1 MANND
6 LPTGFEPVVQN
17 DVPAGF
23 EPVQGQDNTSNDLPA
38 GFQPLE
44 DKGILGSAVEGIQQ
58 AFRRQASTAGGGVDA
73 PQEPNIA
80 AAQPLEFG
88 TMPDNGTA
96 AKLAYRIGESAPNI
110 TTGLLAGAAGTELGG
125 PVVGLAAGALGSA
138 GEAAM
143 ETLGPAFQAE
153 LKKTPNDPDGAYER
167 ALKSTANSGAW
178 SAAGWLAG
186 APFFKGPIKNILFQT
201 FVAQPATAG
210 GQQATQNILDGR
222 PVGENVAQAAGE
234 GAVIGIPMVA
244 GHAAVSK
251 LTTGKFFPEPQ
262 TPLADTT
269 DLPPGF
275 ENLDH
280 TTNVPEQPVRSPDQ
294 PSPPPSASVQQM
306 GDPSILDAIPPNIGA
321 DVTPVSDIAGTDNSL
336 SQAETSLRKTKF
348 EANNTPS
355 GAQKIS
361 KPNDNTP
368 LSPDEAKY
376 NNAVLQQKG
385 PLRENAVGDL
395 RMRISGPDRP
405 TQDRTDPPDI
415 PARFDVSQ
423 ATPAI
428 EEQIARVRGQIE
440 KDPYYV
446 AKRQNELDA
455 NIPRYVLGDGSDYT
469 LHNATDLEEQIALQG
484 AQKEFPAVHKVDLG
498 SLDPGKITAG
508 INDLPF
514 RANDR
519 RIDLGHAT
527 PEMYAQMMMENDPA
541 RKLGMYH
548 ELVDNYNLRVVPNP
562 GKSFTYTG
570 GFTGERINSLPKS
583 TRMDHILVFNRD
595 GTKAFKEPSLHDAVL
610 ETSTWHTLDTATAN
624 MKDFISGDPSRVREV
639 RGTPEQVQKWQDASM
654 RGDLKE
660 LLQLHKEGVSAP
672 ADPKSDRVIIPLK
685 PLKQGDLV
693 PAYQPMPASQRML
706 PFFRYDEKTPQV
718 GVHIVGMDT
727 ISGAIPERVAK
738 AQKIAEVLR
747 DLQPVMDDVF
757 RTIGAKNRPT
767 FLVDI
772 RAGVADKPSGPYAD
786 IMDGSVVIPVDFDKV
801 SMVGGPLTGSLEHM
815 VQQIVYHEVGH
826 IITYRAWDRTPIEV
840 KAQVTQ
846 AYQRARLT
854 FNLTKEGHASSLS
867 LLGNPSQRNHMYY
880 LTFSEYLAEQF
891 RRWANQDQKVLTN
904 TDRFFKKGAAA
915 LKQAYDM
922 LDAKWGESAR
932 KQMFQS
938 SWEFNSWMDY
948 MEQAAHAGQSPIQFM
963 RASDRVALNPP
974 LPDTMQKVVGEVHS
988 ALQDLKKLIP
998 EGWEVF
1004 GDRASPSEEQI
1015 TQGSLNFGV
1024 ADKNTRT
1031 IKLMLGALAWVDNTR
1046 DRLDLVNQVVVHEA
1060 WHSIEDFIAPK
1071 TRKMLADVAKKAGV
1085 LPASTEASYRS
1096 YLTERIKEHFPD
1108 MAEADQKAMLER
1120 YIDAE
1125 HVAALV
1131 DSNHDGYRHG
1141 DIPDSIL
1148 DRISAFIERVGNML
1162 RGYGYVRA
1170 EDILHEFYRGE
1181 ITDRVN
1187 RINRRRR
1194 AAENRSIPPEMV
1206 SNVKG
1211 LTQLET
1217 KTGYKAY
1224 MTIEKSLDGITSY
1237 NLYDAETKKR
1247 VGYLEVDDKGEIQM
1261 LNAAGA
1267 KGTGLSEAIL
1277 RHVETLRGEP
1287 FKVAQIL
1294 TQQGYNFLKRRAPE
1308 RVKYYVRDPEAD
1320 VWLSPK
1326 SIWSDIADLKARLV
1340 EYSNMDAVDK
1350 RWWTNHLK
1358 KRISYMEG
1366 LAKQIPE
1373 MAKDDPVLAEQ
1384 WVRRNVQMNEWQKDA
1399 VRRNSELSYKLTGD
1413 SLGGGVEDP
1422 YVFLKR
1428 QQEQEHEM
1436 VDGFVPQPEM
1446 LSIRGVFRR
1455 YGDRNPEVRRHI
1467 RGTTR
1472 GTEQDR
1478 TYTIQLWGNRQI
1490 ALGKKGLMIRQL
1502 AWLNPHISQLRDYV
1516 SWRDQQNQRRMQWIS
1531 RAGET
1536 AHSWDSL
1543 PRQQADRVSDMMFWA
1558 TEMRYR
1564 TPAEVRNRV
1573 LRNPSQ
1579 AEIAAYAQQ
1588 HGISREGLQQ
1598 YARVMNDFSAFLND
1612 MQRVFADQI
1621 QRRFAANPV
1630 QMNTELARLAA
1641 DMNRLRSRPYFPM
1654 VRFGK
1659 YSVTVRD
1666 PNNRRVLHFSLHPT
1680 LAERDAAVPR
1690 IAQQFP
1696 SGTHD
1701 ISVSEVPE
1709 GVLDFMGLPG
1719 PMLDRIKAQLP
1730 GITPQQSDWIDRFSQ
1745 LMAPENS
1752 FRKRWLERQGTPGYS
1767 LDGIRAYAHYFRSGS
1782 TYLSRIEF
1790 HDQIRDTLRDLDNS
1804 VARAADGTSR
1814 AVIADTL
1821 RTHARDMDT
1830 AGKDWVKLKA
1840 LTFLYQLGFSPVSAL
1855 MNLTQVPVVSYPYL
1869 SNLFGER
1876 TVLELGHNVARAG
1889 ARTLFTRSIQHLQS
1903 VPGLQA
1909 AHEEMVRQ
1917 GRIDIGQAAELG
1929 TYAESSRIDQTYLG
1943 ARAQEAL
1950 RSVSYW
1956 GAWMFG
1962 QTERFNREW
1971 LFETAYKLAL
1981 QNPNHRHVIDLTT
1994 AKHRDWADVMA
2005 RTGMT
2010 SEQASAFL
2018 VAREAVDRTQFVYQ
2032 SWDRP
2037 KWLRGPVAQ
2046 ATRIYFMYT
2055 QQMLFALA
2063 NNPGRFKQL
2072 LIMGALYGAMGLP
2085 GAEDL
2090 DALVHYL
2097 AVKVFGKDFN
2107 LKKASRQF
2115 VRDHT
2120 EGTIFD
2126 KTGPDLFLHGI
2137 SRYGF
2142 GLSLLG
2148 EHMGWPQFDVSANG
2162 SMGNIIPG
2170 FADLMNGLAN
2180 AGADP
2185 DAYKNTATKVLQDVA
2200 GPGLGV
2206 FFPWMQYMASTPY
2219 SGDQAQWQKVLPR
2232 SLRAMVDAYRTAQAG
2247 GLTAPNGAVTQK
2259 LDWSDP
2265 GDRATIIAQA
2275 LGMRPRVANES
2286 YEAYEIQN
2294 NTTQFYASKKLEL
2307 AADLTRALRLKDTQA
2322 ANNVVAGIKKY
2333 NEDVKAAG
2341 IPDQSINPVKFV
2353 AGIKNRMKN
2362 IAKTEAGIP
2371 TQKSQYMLQQQTKQ
2385 LVPGLLESK
2394 KVR

>member
-1 MANND
+1 MAD
-6 LPTGFEPVVQN
+6 EQLPAGFEPVAQ

-23 EPVQGQDNTSNDLPA
+23 EPVTGGDNTASDVPA

-44 DKGILGSAVEGIQQ
+44 DKGVLGSAFEGVKQ
-58 AFRRQASTAGGGVDA
+58 AFRRQASTAGGGIDA
-73 PQEPNIA
+73 PPDPSIE

-88 TMPDNGTA
+88 TMPDMGTVD
-96 AKLAYRIGESAPNI
+96 KLAYRVGESVPNV
-110 TTGLLAGAAGTELGG
+110 TTAVLAGAAGTELGG
-125 PVVGLAAGALGSA
+125 PALGIAAGALGSA

-153 LKKTPNDPDGAYER
+153 LQKTPNDPDGAYER
-167 ALKSTANSGAW
+167 ALKTTANSGAW
-178 SAAGWLAG
+178 SAAGWIAG
-186 APFFKGPIKNILFQT
+186 VPFFKGPIKNVLFQT
-201 FVAQPATAG
+201 FGVQPVVAG
-210 GQQATQNILDGR
+210 GQQATQNILDGK
-222 PVGENVAQAAGE
+222 PVSDNVLQAAGE
-234 GAVIGIPMVA
+234 GAVTGIPIVA
-244 GHAAVSK
+244 GHAALSK
-251 LTTGKFFPEPQ
+251 VTTGKFFPEPQ
-262 TPLADTT
+262 TPLVDPT

-275 ENLDH
+275 EALDGQSAG
-280 TTNVPEQPVRSPDQ
+280 TTNVPEQPAMR
-294 PSPPPSASVQQM
+294 PPGPPTQQM
-306 GDPSILDAIPPNIGA
+306 GDPSILASLPEDLSSLATQA
-321 DVTPVSDIAGTDNSL
+321 TDAGTNFD
-336 SQAETSLRKTKF
+336 QAQASLRNTKF
-348 EANNTPS
+348 NANNQP
-355 GAQKIS
+355 GAGSKIS
-361 KPNDNTP
+361 KPNDQQPPIT
-368 LSPDEAKY
+368 PDEAAY
-376 NNAVLQQKG
+376 NNAVLQQKDN
-385 PLRENAVGDL
+385 LRANAVGDL
-395 RMRISGPDRP
+395 RMQVSGPDRP
-405 TQDRTDPPDI
+405 TQDRTAPPDI
-415 PARFDVSQ
+415 PARFDVAE

-446 AKRQNELDA
+446 AKRQNELDT

-484 AQKEFPAVHKVDLG
+484 AQKEFPTVHKVDLG
-498 SLDPGKITAG
+498 SLDPSKITAG
-508 INDLPF
+508 LKDLPP

-519 RIDLGHAT
+519 RVNLGQAT
-527 PEMYAQMMMENDPA
+527 AEMYAQMLMEPDPS
-541 RKLGMYH
+541 RKMGMYH
-548 ELVDNYNLRVVPNP
+548 ELVDNYGLRVVPNP

-570 GFTGERINSLPKS
+570 GFTGERISSLPKS
-583 TRMDHILVFNRD
+583 QRMDHILVFSRD
-595 GTKAFKEPSLHDAVL
+595 GTPVFKTPDMHDAIQ
-610 ETSTWHTLDTATAN
+610 EFSDWGTLDGTTTD
-624 MKDFISGDPSRVREV
+624 MKDFISGDPQRIYGLK
-639 RGTPEQVQKWQDASM
+639 GTPEQVKRWGDAAAS
-654 RGDLKE
+654 GNFKE
-660 LLQLHKEGVSAP
+660 LLKLHKEGISAP
-672 ADPKSDRVIIPLK
+672 ANPKVDRVLVPVKGIKSSDII
-685 PLKQGDLV
+685 
-693 PAYQPMPASQRML
+693 PAYQPMPFSQQRL
-706 PFFRYDEKTPQV
+706 NAGQFAEKDPQV
-718 GVHIVGMDT
+718 GVHIVGHES
-727 ISGAIPERVAK
+727 ISGAIPERIAK
-738 AQKIAEVLR
+738 AQRIAEVLR
-747 DLQPVMDDVF
+747 DIQPVIDDIF
-757 RTIGAKNRPT
+757 KAIGAKNRPI
-767 FLVDI
+767 FVVDLQAY
-772 RAGVADKPSGPYAD
+772 RSGKPPGPYAD
-786 IMDGSVVIPVDFDKV
+786 ITEASVHIPVDFDT
-801 SMVGGPLTGSLEHM
+801 MQIPGGPLTGTMEHM
-815 VQQIVYHEVGH
+815 LQQIVYHEIGH
-826 IITYRAWDRTPIEV
+826 IITFRAWDRTPAEM
-840 KAQVTQ
+840 KAQVMQ
-846 AYQRARLT
+846 GYQRARLAW
-854 FNLTKEGHASSLS
+854 NLTKEGHASSLS
-867 LLGNPSQRNHMYY
+867 LLGNPGHQNHMYY
-880 LTFSEYLAEQF
+880 LTFVEYLAEQF
-891 RRWANQDQKVLTN
+891 RRWANQSQRVLDN
-904 TDRFFKKGAAA
+904 TDRFFKKGASD
-915 LKQAYDM
+915 LKLAYDM
-922 LDAKWGESAR
+922 LDAKWGKQAR
-932 KQMFQS
+932 EQMFQPA
-938 SWEFNSWMDY
+938 WEFNSWMDY
-948 MEQAAHAGQSPIQFM
+948 VEQAARLGQSPIQFM
-963 RASDRVALNPP
+963 RASDRVALSPP
-974 LPDTMQKVVGEVHS
+974 KSGALDSVIQEVQ
-988 ALQDLKKLIP
+988 AAVAELKQLIP
-998 EGWEVF
+998 EGWQLEGDKTSPTDEEVTSS
-1004 GDRASPSEEQI
+1004 G
-1015 TQGSLNFGV
+1015 LNFGL
-1024 ADKNTRT
+1024 ADKNTKT

-1060 WHSIEDFIAPK
+1060 WHAVEDFIAPK
-1071 TRKMLADVAKKAGV
+1071 TRQMLVETAKKAGV
-1085 LPASTEASYRS
+1085 LNESTERTYRD
-1096 YLTERIKEHFPD
+1096 YLGQRIAEMFPD
-1108 MAEADQKAMLER
+1108 MSEADKSAMVER
-1120 YIDAE
+1120 YIDNE

-1131 DSNHDGYRHG
+1131 DSNHDGFRHG
-1141 DIPDSIL
+1141 DVADSIL
-1148 DRISAFIERVGNML
+1148 DRISAFFERIGNML
-1162 RGYGYVRA
+1162 RGRGFVRA
-1170 EDILHEFYRGE
+1170 EDVLHEFYRGE

-1187 RINRRRR
+1187 KINQRRRT
-1194 AAENRSIPPEMV
+1194 AEAQVIPPEKIV
-1206 SNVKG
+1206 NVEG
-1211 LTQLET
+1211 LRQLET
-1217 KTGYKAY
+1217 NTGYKTFVTTTKDEAGN
-1224 MTIEKSLDGITSY
+1224 TTW
-1237 NLYDAETKKR
+1237 NLYDAETKAN
-1247 VGYLEVDDKGEIQM
+1247 VGYLEVDSKGEIQM
-1261 LNAAGA
+1261 LSAKGA
-1267 KGTGLSEAIL
+1267 KGKGLGEAIL
-1277 RHVETLRGEP
+1277 RYAERERGEP
-1287 FKVAQIL
+1287 FKTAQVL
-1294 TQQGYNFLKRRAPE
+1294 TQQGYNFLNRRAPE
-1308 RVKYYVRDPEAD
+1308 RVKFYVKDAEGG

-1326 SIWSDIADLKARLV
+1326 HIWEDIEGLKARLRKLPTV
-1340 EYSNMDAVDK
+1340 EDVN
-1350 RWWTNHLK
+1350 REWWGKHLK
-1358 KRISYMEG
+1358 ERIAYMEG

-1373 MAKDDPVLAEQ
+1373 MAKDDPALGEQ
-1384 WVRRNVQMNEWQKDA
+1384 WVRRSVQMNEWQKDA
-1399 VRRNSELSYKLTGD
+1399 ARRNSELSYRVTGD
-1413 SLGGGVEDP
+1413 ELGGNIEDP

-1428 QQEQEHEM
+1428 QQEQEHEQI
-1436 VDGFVPQPEM
+1436 DGYVPQPEM

-1502 AWLNPHISQLRDYV
+1502 AWLNPHIPQLRDYV

-1543 PRQQADRVSDMMFWA
+1543 PRDQADRVSDMMFWA

-1564 TPAEVRNRV
+1564 TPAEVQNRV

-1579 AEIAAYAQQ
+1579 AEIAAYARQ
-1588 HGISREGLQQ
+1588 HQISREGLQQ

-1612 MQRVFADQI
+1612 MQRVFSDQI
-1621 QRRFAANPV
+1621 QRRFATNPV

-1659 YSVTVRD
+1659 YSVTARD

-1680 LAERDAAVPR
+1680 LAERDAAAVR
-1690 IAQQFP
+1690 YAQQNP
-1696 SGTHD
+1696 LHD
-1701 ISVSEVPE
+1701 VQIAEVPE
-1709 GVLDFMGLPG
+1709 SVLDFMGLPG
-1719 PMLDRIKAQLP
+1719 PMLERIKAQLP
-1730 GITPQQSDWIDRFSQ
+1730 GISPQQSDWLDRFSQ

-1767 LDGIRAYAHYFRSGS
+1767 LDGIRAYAHYFRSGAS
-1782 TYLSRIEF
+1782 YLSRIEF
-1790 HDQIRDTLRDLDNS
+1790 HDQIRDTLRDLDQS

-1889 ARTLFTRSIQHLQS
+1889 ARTLFTRSMQHLQS

-1929 TYAESSRIDQTYLG
+1929 TFAESSRIDQTYLG

-1950 RSVSYW
+1950 RNVSYW

-1994 AKHRDWADVMA
+1994 AKHRDWADVMG

-2010 SEQASAFL
+2010 AEQASAFL

-2055 QQMLFALA
+2055 QQMMFALA

-2085 GAEDL
+2085 GADDL
-2090 DALVHYL
+2090 DALVHYM

-2107 LKKASRQF
+2107 LKKAARQF

-2170 FADLMNGLAN
+2170 FADMMNGLAN

-2206 FFPWMQYMASTPY
+2206 FFPWMQYMASAPY

-2265 GDRATIIAQA
+2265 ADRSTIIAQA

-2286 YEAYEIQN
+2286 YEAYEIEN
-2294 NTTQFYASKKLEL
+2294 NTKQFYAAKKLEL

-2322 ANNVVAGIKKY
+2322 ANAVVAGIRQY
-2333 NEDVKAAG
+2333 NADVKAAG
-2341 IPDQSINPVKFV
+2341 IPDQSIIASKFV
-2353 AGIKNRMKN
+2353 SGIKTRMKN
-2362 IAKTEAGIP
+2362 IEKTQMDLP
-2371 TQKSQYMLQQQTKQ
+2371 LQKNQYMLQQQTKQ

-2394 KVR
+2394 RVR

>member
-1 MANND
+1 MAAND
-6 LPTGFEPVVQN
+6 LPAGFEPVVQN

-23 EPVQGQDNTSNDLPA
+23 EPVTENNDVPA
-38 GFQPLE
+38 GFQPVE
-44 DKGILGSAVEGIQQ
+44 DKGFFDSTLEGVKQ
-58 AFRRQASTAGGGVDA
+58 AFRRQANTAGGGA
-73 PQEPNIA
+73 EALPEPNIA
-80 AAQPLEFG
+80 AAEPLDFTSLPDSG
-88 TMPDNGTA
+88 TP
-96 AKLAYRIGESAPNI
+96 AKLGYRIGESFPNI
-110 TTGLLAGAAGTELGG
+110 ATGVLAGSAGFEATGN
-125 PVVGLAAGALGSA
+125 PYIGLAAGALGSA

-153 LKKTPNDPDGAYER
+153 LQKTPNDPDGAYDR
-167 ALKSTANSGAW
+167 ALKTTANSGAW

-201 FVAQPATAG
+201 FVAQPATAA
-210 GQQATQNILDGR
+210 GQQASQNILEGK
-222 PVGENVAQAAGE
+222 PVSDNVAQAAGE
-234 GAVIGIPMVA
+234 GAVVGIPMVA
-244 GHAAVSK
+244 GHAVVSK
-251 LTTGKFFPEPQ
+251 AITGEFFPKPKG
-262 TPLADTT
+262 TPLVEDAP
-269 DLPPGF
+269 LPPGF
-275 ENLDH
+275 ENLDSSN
-280 TTNVPEQPVRSPDQ
+280 TTNVPEQPVKG
-294 PSPPPSASVQQM
+294 PPA
-306 GDPSILDAIPPNIGA
+306 PP
-321 DVTPVSDIAGTDNSL
+321 AGTPPVNFMGEQPVVDSL
-336 SQAETSLRKTKF
+336 PDVPPQEINQFDAAQSERLQSKFGGGGGNKIVKENDQQPPITDAEV
-348 EANNTPS
+348 A
-355 GAQKIS
+355 
-361 KPNDNTP
+361 
-368 LSPDEAKY
+368 Y
-376 NNAVLQQKG
+376 NNAILKQ
-385 PLRENAVGDL
+385 RENRSANAVGDL
-395 RMRISGPDRP
+395 RMQITGPDRP

-415 PARFDVSQ
+415 PARFDAAE

-428 EEQIARVRGQIE
+428 EPQMEKIRGQIE
-440 KDPYYV
+440 KDPFYV

-455 NIPRYVLGDGSDYT
+455 NIPRYVLGDGSDFT

-484 AQKEFPAVHKVDLG
+484 AQKEFPVVHKVDLG
-498 SLDPGKITAG
+498 SLDPTKITAG
-508 INDLPF
+508 LNDLPP

-519 RIDLGHAT
+519 RVNLGQAT
-527 PEMYAQMMMENDPA
+527 PEMYGQLLMEPNRHA
-541 RKLGMYH
+541 RLGMYH
-548 ELVDNYNLRVVPNP
+548 ELVDKYGLRVVPNP

-570 GFTGERINSLPKS
+570 SYEGQRISALPKS
-583 TRMDHILVFNRD
+583 ERLNHIL
-595 GTKAFKEPSLHDAVL
+595 AFDSPDRVPVLIEPSMHDAL
-610 ETSTWHTLDTATAN
+610 TEQTDWYTLDPNAVDPKSLISVDPLRADEIAN
-624 MKDFISGDPSRVREV
+624 PIDRA
-639 RGTPEQVQKWQDASM
+639 KWRTLAE
-654 RGDLKE
+654 RGDFAGLKE
-660 LLQLHKEGVSAP
+660 MHKKGVSVP
-672 ADPKSDRVIIPLK
+672 ADPKRDRAMIPVRTLK
-685 PLKQGDLV
+685 YGDLI
-693 PAYQPMPASQRML
+693 PAYQPMPVNHRVL
-706 PFFRYDEKTPQV
+706 NPGKFEPRDPQV
-718 GVHIVGMDT
+718 GVHIAGTDT
-727 ISGAIPERVAK
+727 IAGAIPELMAK
-738 AQKIAEVLR
+738 ANKIAEVLR
-747 DLQPVMDDVF
+747 DIQPVIDNIFKV
-757 RTIGAKNRPT
+757 IGAKNRPI
-767 FLVDI
+767 FVVDMAP
-772 RAGVADKPSGPYAD
+772 RLDRPAGPYAD
-786 IMDGSVVIPVDFDKV
+786 ITEASVVIPVDFDKV
-801 SMVGGPLTGSLEHM
+801 RIAGGPLVGSLEHM

-826 IITYRAWDRTPIEV
+826 IITYRAWDNSPAEI

-846 AYQRARLT
+846 AYQRARLAWQ
-854 FNLTKEGHASSLS
+854 LTKEGHGSSLS
-867 LLGNPSQRNHMYY
+867 LLSNPQQQSHMYY

-891 RRWANQDQKVLTN
+891 RRWANQDQKILDN
-904 TDRFFKKGAAA
+904 TDRFFKKGASA

-922 LDAKWGESAR
+922 LDAKWGVRAR
-932 KQMFQS
+932 EQMFQA

-948 MEQAAHAGQSPIQFM
+948 MEQAARLGKTPIQFM
-963 RASDRVALNPP
+963 RASDRVALSPP
-974 LPDTMQKVVGEVHS
+974 LPDTMGKVVAEVQ
-988 ALQDLKKLIP
+988 AAVDDLRKLIP
-998 EGWEVF
+998 EGWEVS
-1004 GDRASPSEEQI
+1004 GDKISPTDEQLSS
-1015 TQGSLNFGV
+1015 GLNFGL
-1024 ADKNTRT
+1024 ADKNTKT

-1060 WHSIEDFIAPK
+1060 WHAIEDFIAPK
-1071 TRKMLADVAKKAGV
+1071 TRQMLAEVAKKAGV
-1085 LPASTEASYRS
+1085 MPAETEHSYRV
-1096 YLTERIKEHFPD
+1096 YLTEKIKEFFPD
-1108 MAEADQKAMLER
+1108 MAEADKQAMLER

-1131 DSNHDGYRHG
+1131 DSNHQGFRHG
-1141 DIPDSIL
+1141 DVPDGIL
-1148 DRISAFIERVGNML
+1148 DRISAFIERIGNML
-1162 RGYGYVRA
+1162 RGYGYIRA
-1170 EDILHEFYRGE
+1170 EDVLHEFYRGE

-1187 RINRRRR
+1187 KINRSRK
-1194 AAENRSIPPEMV
+1194 AAESQVIPPEMV
-1206 SNVKG
+1206 GNVKG
-1211 LTQLET
+1211 LRQVET

-1224 MTIEKSLDGITSY
+1224 MTVGKDEAGTTTY
-1237 NLYDAETKKR
+1237 TLYDAQSRKL
-1247 VGYLEVDDKGEIQM
+1247 VGHLEVDDKGEIQM
-1261 LNAAGA
+1261 LNTSGA

-1277 RHVETLRGEP
+1277 RHVEELRGEP
-1287 FKVAQIL
+1287 FKTAQIL
-1294 TQQGYNFLKRRAPE
+1294 TQQGYNFLNRRAPE
-1308 RVKYYVRDPEAD
+1308 RVKYYVKDESAGI
-1320 VWLSPK
+1320 WMSPK
-1326 SIWSDIADLKARLV
+1326 SIWESVANLKHKLDALPKMEDVNKDWWKGHLEKRL
-1340 EYSNMDAVDK
+1340 A
-1350 RWWTNHLK
+1350 
-1358 KRISYMEG
+1358 YMEG
-1366 LAKQIPE
+1366 LAKKIPE
-1373 MAKDDPVLAEQ
+1373 MAKDDPALAEQ
-1384 WVRRNVQMNEWQKDA
+1384 WVRRNVQINEWQKDA
-1399 VRRNSELSYKLTGD
+1399 QRRNGELSYKLTGD

-1472 GTEQDR
+1472 GTQEDR
-1478 TYTIQLWGNRQI
+1478 TYTIQLWGNKQI

-1502 AWLNPHISQLRDYV
+1502 AWLNPHIPQLRDYV
-1516 SWRDQQNQRRMQWIS
+1516 SWRDQQNQRRMQWVS
-1531 RAGET
+1531 RAAET
-1536 AHSWDSL
+1536 AHSWDRL

-1564 TPAEVRNRV
+1564 TPAEVRNHV
-1573 LRNPSQ
+1573 LRNPTQ
-1579 AEIAAYAQQ
+1579 AEIAAYARQ
-1588 HGISREGLQQ
+1588 HGITRDGLQQ
-1598 YARVMNDFSAFLND
+1598 YARVMNDFAAFLND
-1612 MQRVFADQI
+1612 MQRVFEDQI
-1621 QRRFAANPV
+1621 RRRFATNPV
-1630 QMNTELARLAA
+1630 QMNTELARLAT

-1680 LAERDAAVPR
+1680 MAERDAAVPR
-1690 IAQQFP
+1690 IARQFP
-1696 SGTHD
+1696 SGMHD
-1701 ISVSEVPE
+1701 ISIAEVPE

-1719 PMLDRIKAQLP
+1719 PMLDRIKNQLP
-1730 GITPQQSDWIDRFSQ
+1730 GITTQQADWLDRFSQ

-1782 TYLSRIEF
+1782 SYLSKIEF
-1790 HDQIRDTLRDLDNS
+1790 HDQIRDTLRSLDDS

-1821 RTHARDMDT
+1821 RTHAHDMDT
-1830 AGKDWVKLKA
+1830 VGKDWVKLKA
-1840 LTFLYQLGFSPVSAL
+1840 MTFLFQLGFSPVSAM

-1876 TVLELGHNVARAG
+1876 AVLELGHNVARAG
-1889 ARTLFTRSIQHLQS
+1889 ARTLFTRSMQHLQS

-1929 TYAESSRIDQTYLG
+1929 TFAESSRIDQTYLG

-1981 QNPNHRHVIDLTT
+1981 QNPNHRHVRDLTV
-1994 AKHRDWADVMA
+1994 AKHRDWADVMS

-2010 SEQASAFL
+2010 AEQASAFL

-2055 QQMLFALA
+2055 QQMMFALA

-2085 GAEDL
+2085 GADDL

-2107 LKKASRQF
+2107 LKKAARQF
-2115 VRDHT
+2115 VREHT

-2142 GLSLLG
+2142 GLSMLG
-2148 EHMGWPQFDVSANG
+2148 EGMGWPQFDVSANG
-2162 SMGNIIPG
+2162 SMGNIVPG

-2185 DAYKNTATKVLQDVA
+2185 DAYKNTATKVLQDIA

-2206 FFPWMQYMASTPY
+2206 MFPWLQYMASTPY

-2259 LDWSDP
+2259 LDWNDP
-2265 GDRATIIAQA
+2265 ADRATIIAQA
-2275 LGMRPRVANES
+2275 LGMRPRVANEA

-2294 NTTQFYASKKLEL
+2294 NSTQFYNARKLEL
-2307 AADLTRALRLKDTQA
+2307 AADFTRALRLQDVEAQKA
-2322 ANNVVAGIKKY
+2322 VIAGIAKY
-2333 NEDVKAAG
+2333 NNDVAAAG
-2341 IPDQSINPVKFV
+2341 IPDMSIQARTFIS
-2353 AGIKNRMKN
+2353 GIKNRLKN
-2362 IAKTEAGIP
+2362 IAKTEAGLP
-2371 TQKSQYMLQQQTKQ
+2371 SQKSQYMLQQQTKQ

-2394 KVR
+2394 PVR